1 MYIVVPIIDQFS
13 KTETLSSSKFDGIKH
28 HLSGQDQ
35 RLHPNPPRFFFCF
48 FFSFATIALSTNS
61 SSFYEHY
68 VWEKLSFAMKFDLL
82 ISSPSKP
89 AYQ

>member
-35 RLHPNPPRFFFCF
+35 RLHPNPPRFFFF
-48 FFSFATIALSTNS
+48 VFFSPSLLLHCLLIALLFTSIMS
-61 SSFYEHY
+61 GKSY
-68 VWEKLSFAMKFDLL
+68 LL
-82 ISSPSKP
+82 L
-89 AYQ
+89 